1 VTPEQ
6 YYTHDDVRARLREG
20 CGGRGA
26 DPPTAA
32 YVAALDPAARRL
44 PTWDAAERCPPE
56 RVGPFLARGLDLSR
70 SLWDRE
76 HLIVMIELDYLNLD
90 LPAEPFLRP
99 VNVFFKMEPA
109 YRAARRVFR
118 ALGLRLRTAVT
129 GRGYQFAGQV
139 PLDDDMVTALG
150 EMVEQPPAWLDSAA
164 RWRQSG
170 LAASITERHARAW
183 SGLGLL
189 LEHLAH
195 TILQE
200 AAPRSAIPVVF
211 NGTVVGSG
219 RVGRECVAIDFSHA
233 GDPLPV
239 RHMRLA
245 FSTYQWHRQRP
256 DIFGAHTAAVT
267 PPLATILR
275 GRETLMTLMSRGRGL
290 DEGVTAARAAD
301 GTLPTVTR
309 GLRALLESYRSSPLA
324 RFHDALHAA
333 RRLRRPFRAIDA
345 AVTPPCVAATLA
357 RPNDLLLKP
366 EHIQHVVRVLRSLDW
381 DAADIA
387 ALVES
392 RYREDHGWG
401 DRWTWMEPRSRA
413 DFDVRVFAGLIATGH
428 DSLVDFNCVSAQ
440 EKDICP
446 RSGCVFDLR
455 HERDRLRAASPA

>member
-1 VTPEQ
+1 MTPEE

-26 DPPTAA
+26 ARPTAV
-32 YVAALDPAARRL
+32 YVAALDPGAGRL
-44 PTWDAAERCPPE
+44 TWDAADRCPPE
-56 RVGPFLARGLDLSR
+56 HVAPFLARGLDVSR

-76 HLIVMIELDYLNLD
+76 HLIVMIELDYLNPD

-99 VNVFFKMEPA
+99 AEVFFKMEPV
-109 YRAARRVFR
+109 YQAARRVLR

-139 PLDDDMVTALG
+139 PLDHDVVSALG
-150 EMVEQPPAWLDSAA
+150 EMVEEPPAWLASTA
-164 RWRQSG
+164 RWLRSG
-170 LAASITERHARAW
+170 TASSITERHARAW

-189 LEHLAH
+189 LEYLAH
-195 TILQE
+195 AILQE

-219 RVGRECVAIDFSHA
+219 RVGRECVSIDFSHA
-233 GDPLPV
+233 GDPMPV

-256 DIFGAHTAAVT
+256 DIFGAHTAAVV

-275 GRETLMTLMSRGRGL
+275 GRETLMTMMTRGRGL
-290 DEGVTAARAAD
+290 DEGVAAAYAAD
-301 GTLPTVTR
+301 GTLPAVMR
-309 GLRALLESYRSSPLA
+309 GLRALLDSYRSSPLA
-324 RFHDALHAA
+324 RFHAAFHAA
-333 RRLRRPFRAIDA
+333 RRTRRPLRTIDEA
-345 AVTPPCVAATLA
+345 ATPPCVTATLT
-357 RPNDLLLKP
+357 RPNDLLVKP
-366 EHIQHVVRVLRSLDW
+366 EHIQHLVRVLRSLDW
-381 DAADIA
+381 DPADIA

-401 DRWTWMEPRSRA
+401 DRWTWMNPRSRA
-413 DFDVRVFAGLIATGH
+413 DFDVRVFAGLLATGR
-428 DSLVDFNCVSAQ
+428 DALVDFNCVSAQ
-440 EKDICP
+440 EKDLCP
-446 RSGCVFDLR
+446 RSGCGFDLR

>member
-1 VTPEQ
+1 MTPEE
-6 YYTHDDVRARLREG
+6 YYRHDDVRARVWEG

-26 DPPTAA
+26 DRATAV

-56 RVGPFLARGLDLSR
+56 HVAPFLARGLDISR
-70 SLWDRE
+70 ALWDRE
-76 HLIVMIELDYLNLD
+76 HLIVMIELDYLNPD
-90 LPAEPFLRP
+90 FPAEPFLRP
-99 VNVFFKMEPA
+99 MEVFSRMEPA
-109 YRAARRVFR
+109 YQAARRVFR

-139 PLDDDMVTALG
+139 PLDDEVVTALG
-150 EMVEQPPAWLDSAA
+150 DMVETPAWLAPPG
-164 RWRQSG
+164 RWHQAG
-170 LAASITERHARAW
+170 LAGSITDRHARAS

-195 TILQE
+195 AILRE

-275 GRETLMTLMSRGRGL
+275 GRETLTAMMTRGRGL
-290 DEGVTAARAAD
+290 EEGAAAAHAAD

-309 GLRALLESYRSSPLA
+309 GVRALLDSYRSSPLA
-324 RFHDALHAA
+324 RFHDAFHAA
-333 RRLRRPFRAIDA
+333 RRVRRPFRGIDEA
-345 AVTPPCVAATLA
+345 ATPPCVTATLA
-357 RPNDLLLKP
+357 RPNDRLLKP
-366 EHIQHVVRVLRSLDW
+366 EHLQHLVRVLRSLDW
-381 DAADIA
+381 DPADIA

-413 DFDVRVFAGLIATGH
+413 DFDVRVFAGLLATGH

-446 RSGCVFDLR
+446 RSGCAFDLR
-455 HERDRLRAASPA
+455 HERDRLLAASPA

>member
-1 VTPEQ
+1 MTPEE
-6 YYTHDDVRARLREG
+6 YYRHDDVRARVREG

-26 DPPTAA
+26 DRATAV

-56 RVGPFLARGLDLSR
+56 HVAPFLARGLDVSR
-70 SLWDRE
+70 ALWDRE
-76 HLIVMIELDYLNLD
+76 HLIVMIELDYLNSD

-99 VNVFFKMEPA
+99 MEVFFKMEPA
-109 YRAARRVFR
+109 YQAARRVFH

-139 PLDDDMVTALG
+139 PLDDEVVTALSDMA
-150 EMVEQPPAWLDSAA
+150 ETPAWLDSTVRWHPAGMAA
-164 RWRQSG
+164 P
-170 LAASITERHARAW
+170 ITERHARAW

-195 TILQE
+195 GILRE

-275 GRETLMTLMSRGRGL
+275 GRETLTAMMTRGRGL
-290 DEGVTAARAAD
+290 EEGVAAAHAAD

-309 GLRALLESYRSSPLA
+309 GVRALLDHYRSSPLS
-324 RFHDALHAA
+324 RFHDAFHAA
-333 RRLRRPFRAIDA
+333 RRTRRPVRAIDEA
-345 AVTPPCVAATLA
+345 ATPPCVTATLA

-366 EHIQHVVRVLRSLDW
+366 EHIQHLVRVLRSLDW
-381 DAADIA
+381 GPADIA

-401 DRWTWMEPRSRA
+401 DRWTWMDPRSRA

-428 DSLVDFNCVSAQ
+428 DALVDFNCVSAQ

-446 RSGCVFDLR
+446 RSGCRFDLR